1 MPLLSLSLARRFG
14 PALWP
19 LRALVAGGWL
29 QESELDCL
37 LRRAHPVLRLNR
49 VFARVESRRW
59 VADDMLALGL
69 RTNGNAHGWR
79 PGQHVRLYQ
88 ELDGVRHG
96 RSYSL
101 LAAEVDGRI
110 ELAVKR
116 QPGGRLSNGLLDRLE
131 VGHVL
136 ELEPAQGELAWP
148 SDAASVLLLAAGSG
162 ITPLLGLLRQA
173 LARGFSAP
181 VTLLH
186 YVRRRSQRA
195 FSEEL
200 QALMRR
206 HPNLQVR
213 WAISGEAPL
222 ADELMGRFR
231 ADHLAGWPA
240 HSLLACGPHGFVA
253 GVRDWWQA
261 LPRDGSLQLEAFT
274 PPAPAV
280 GIGTAVRLRF
290 ARSHRELP
298 GSSAVNLLEQ
308 AESHG
313 LRPPHGCR
321 QGICAGCTCQLLAGS
336 VRDLRTGAVTAGPGL
351 PIRLCVSAPV
361 GDVELEL

>member
-1 MPLLSLSLARRFG
+1 MPLLSLSLARHLG
-14 PALWP
+14 PALGP

-29 QESELDCL
+29 REPELDCL
-37 LRRAHPVLRLNR
+37 LRRVHPVLRLNR

-69 RTNGNAHGWR
+69 RTNGNARGWR

-88 ELDGVRHG
+88 ELAGVRHG

-101 LAAEVDGRI
+101 LAAEADGRI
-110 ELAVKR
+110 EVAVKR
-116 QPGGRLSNGLLDRLE
+116 QPDGRLSPWLLDRLE
-131 VGHVL
+131 VGSVL
-136 ELEPAQGELAWP
+136 ELDPAQGELVWP
-148 SDAASVLLLAAGSG
+148 TDAASVLLLAAGSG

-186 YVRRRSQRA
+186 YVRQRDQRA

-206 HPNLQVR
+206 HPNLQAR

-222 ADELMGRFR
+222 ADELAGRFQ
-231 ADHLAGWPA
+231 ADHVAGTPA
-240 HSLLACGPHGFVA
+240 HSLLACGPHGFVE

-261 LPRDGSLQLEAFT
+261 SPRDGSLQLETFT
-274 PPAPAV
+274 PPPQIN
-280 GIGTAVRLRF
+280 GSGTAVRLRF

-298 GSSAVNLLEQ
+298 GNSAANLLEQ
-308 AESHG
+308 AEAHG
-313 LRPPHGCR
+313 LRPLHGCR
-321 QGICAGCTCQLLAGS
+321 QGICTGCTCQLLAGS
-336 VRDLRTGAVTAGPGL
+336 VRDLRTGAMTHGPGL

>member
-1 MPLLSLSLARRFG
+1 MPFVSLSLARQFG
-14 PALWP
+14 PVLRP

-37 LRRAHPVLRLNR
+37 LRRVHPVLRLNR

-69 RTNGNAHGWR
+69 RTNGNARDWL

-101 LAAEVDGRI
+101 MAVEADGRI

-116 QPGGRLSNGLLDRLE
+116 QPGGRFSNWLLDRLE
-131 VGHVL
+131 VGSVL
-136 ELEPAQGELAWP
+136 ELDPAQGELGWP
-148 SDAASVLLLAAGSG
+148 GDAVSVLLLAAGSG

-186 YVRRRSQRA
+186 YVRQRSQRA

-200 QALMRR
+200 HALMSR

-222 ADELMGRFR
+222 ADELAGRFH
-231 ADHLAGWPA
+231 ADHLKGLPA
-240 HSLLACGPHGFVA
+240 DNLLACGPHGFVA
-253 GVRDWWQA
+253 DVRDWWQA
-261 LPRDGSLQLEAFT
+261 SPRDGSLQLEAFT
-274 PPAPAV
+274 PPAAAA
-280 GIGTAVRLRF
+280 GAGETVRLRF
-290 ARSHRELP
+290 ARSHQELP
-298 GSSAVNLLEQ
+298 GNSAVNLLEQ

-313 LRPPHGCR
+313 LRPAYGCR
-321 QGICAGCTCQLLAGS
+321 QGICTSCTCQLLSGS
-336 VRDLRTGAVTAGPGL
+336 VRDLRTGAVTDGPGL
-351 PIRLCVSAPV
+351 PIRLCVSAPI